1 MLLVQRNNFL
11 FLFVTRSIRYR
22 LPIEDKKIKKQ
33 YRMKRILFIASI
45 FFSALNIQAESVSDI
60 FKDFSYARN
69 VEKVNLNRF
78 VMSVIRPFIS
88 QKEFS
93 GMKIKSLQVLDLSEC
108 DRHIKDEYDD
118 RVRSIDDELYETLIQ
133 VKDDEEY
140 VKVMAKNYNDHFNEI
155 VVLVTGDDAAYIRIK
170 GNFSLNDVQKFAC
183 NN

>member
-1 MLLVQRNNFL
+1 
-11 FLFVTRSIRYR
+11 
-22 LPIEDKKIKKQ
+22 
-33 YRMKRILFIASI
+33 MKRILFIATVFISV
-45 FFSALNIQAESVSDI
+45 LNIQAESVSDI

-93 GMKIKSLQVLDLSEC
+93 SLKIKSLQVLDLSEC
-108 DRHIKDEYDD
+108 DRHVKEEYGN
-118 RVRSIDDELYETLIQ
+118 RVRYVDDELYETLIQ
-133 VKDDEEY
+133 VKDDEEF

-155 VVLVTGDDAAYIRIK
+155 VILVTGDDAAYIRIK
-170 GNFSLNDVQKFAC
+170 GSFSLTDVQKFAC